1 MTINFK
7 NFDENLDQR
16 EKNGKIEK
24 KNKVFIRKDLDK
36 KSKFKKISVDDFNK
50 KKEPKI
56 INKKKFLADLF
67 NNDFLKETEIQLNQ
81 LIKNS
86 RA

>member
-7 NFDENLDQR
+7 NFDENQDQR

-24 KNKVFIRKDLDK
+24 KNKVFLRKDLDK

>member
-7 NFDENLDQR
+7 NFDENQDQR

-24 KNKVFIRKDLDK
+24 KNKAFIRKDLDK